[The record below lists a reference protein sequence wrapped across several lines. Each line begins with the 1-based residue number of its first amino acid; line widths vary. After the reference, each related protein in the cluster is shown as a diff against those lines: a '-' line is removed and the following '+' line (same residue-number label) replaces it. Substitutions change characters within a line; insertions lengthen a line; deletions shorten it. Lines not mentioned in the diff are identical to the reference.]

1 MAQWE
6 TLHTGR
12 VVSGYEVVMVFD
24 WFKRKF
30 VKKEDAAPVEPS
42 ESAAESPPEE
52 STASPSLE
60 DSAVSQQ
67 PDYLAW
73 AREFTYLQTQGQSP
87 ASAEEAPS
95 QVPEASQ
102 ELPVGPPVVEPQPIA
117 SAEIEV
123 QPVEEVQK
131 EVEKIQQQ
139 ETQPAEPLAQ
149 PPSGPPDIG
158 AGYIEWIRYW
168 EQNSPP
174 VEPSTPVSP
183 AVSEPVMPM
192 LEAVESSVMET
203 VQPTPIAETPP
214 AVETPSVVEPVPE
227 PTPVAEIP
235 PPVETPP
242 VAEAASTPLS
252 PSPEPSP
259 AQEAIEQ
266 GVEKEEEAPFWR
278 KAFSWN
284 RPAPTVPESTVTPVQ
299 PAETQEPSIVEA
311 VESPTVETIQP
322 AQQVPEVQ
330 TSNPV
335 AETPP
340 VETPASPEP
349 VAASTS
355 VEPPSVEE
363 EEEDDKV
370 PFWRKAFNWNRG
382 ASTPSAPTEALSSPE
397 LIPQEAFDEGFLW
410 SAEVLRAQGRR
421 PEDVTVEEITWLKK
435 LRKGLQRTSRGLVN
449 DLKAVVGKGPI
460 SADDLDDIENLLLS
474 ADVGVASTERII
486 DALKVRVKKESL
498 SAEAVFDFLKTQLKE
513 QLEFDDP
520 VGYAPKRGQLN
531 VWLIVGVNGVGK
543 TTTIGKLA
551 HLAQQSG
558 YKTLVAAGD
567 TFRAAAVEQLQEW
580 GRRSG
585 VEVIANQGK
594 NADPAAVVFD
604 GIMAAQA
611 RGSELLLVDTAGRL
625 QNKKNLMEELAK
637 IRRIIDKKATGAHI
651 EALLVL
657 DASTGQNGLVQ
668 AKVFSEV
675 ANLSGV
681 ILTKLDGTARGG
693 VALAVVEELKIPI
706 RFIGVGEKINDLRPF
721 NSYEF
726 VEALLSDQS

>member
-1 MAQWE
+1 
-6 TLHTGR
+6 
-12 VVSGYEVVMVFD
+12 MVFD

-30 VKKEDAAPVEPS
+30 VKKEDTAPAEPIESSVEPAVE
-42 ESAAESPPEE
+42 ESAADTPVEE
-52 STASPSLE
+52 A
-60 DSAVSQQ
+60 AQVQ

-73 AREFTYLQTQGQSP
+73 AREFTFIQNQRTPPPPEIVQP
-87 ASAEEAPS
+87 EAPPVIPAP
-95 QVPEASQ
+95 QPEPEPLASPVAEVQASQ
-102 ELPVGPPVVEPQPIA
+102 EAKLLESEAQPVSGLPTTEEGYLALIRSWREEAQTVEPIAPVNPPV
-117 SAEIEV
+117 
-123 QPVEEVQK
+123 
-131 EVEKIQQQ
+131 
-139 ETQPAEPLAQ
+139 
-149 PPSGPPDIG
+149 D
-158 AGYIEWIRYW
+158 
-168 EQNSPP
+168 
-174 VEPSTPVSP
+174 
-183 AVSEPVMPM
+183 
-192 LEAVESSVMET
+192 
-203 VQPTPIAETPP
+203 
-214 AVETPSVVEPVPE
+214 VVEAP
-227 PTPVAEIP
+227 P
-235 PPVETPP
+235 PPVETSPVFEASEPVTASSPP
-242 VAEAASTPLS
+242 TPAVS
-252 PSPEPSP
+252 ESES
-259 AQEAIEQ
+259 ENES
-266 GVEKEEEAPFWR
+266 EKVPFWR
-278 KAFSWN
+278 KAFNWN
-284 RPAPTVPESTVTPVQ
+284 RDASTPSAPTEAISSPELINPGVEEAPSPKVDPIQFVPPQPTYEAMQETELVEMPSTQTP
-299 PAETQEPSIVEA
+299 
-311 VESPTVETIQP
+311 
-322 AQQVPEVQ
+322 
-330 TSNPV
+330 
-335 AETPP
+335 PP
-340 VETPASPEP
+340 VETSPVFEPSQPVFTSSPPTPAVSELESENEP
-349 VAASTS
+349 
-355 VEPPSVEE
+355 
-363 EEEDDKV
+363 DDESEKV

-382 ASTPSAPTEALSSPE
+382 ASTPSVPAEAISTPE
-397 LIPQEAFDEGFLW
+397 LIPEEAFDEGFLW
-410 SAEVLRAQGRR
+410 SAEVLSAQGRR

-486 DALKVRVKKESL
+486 EALKVRVKKESL

-520 VGYAPKRGQLN
+520 VGFAPKRGQLN

-580 GRRSG
+580 GRRSE

-594 NADPAAVVFD
+594 NVDPAAVVFD
-604 GIMAAQA
+604 GIIAAQA

-681 ILTKLDGTARGG
+681 ILTKLDGTSRGG

>member
-1 MAQWE
+1 
-6 TLHTGR
+6 
-12 VVSGYEVVMVFD
+12 MVFD

-30 VKKEDAAPVEPS
+30 VKKEDAAPGEPS
-42 ESAAESPPEE
+42 ESATESSVEESPV
-52 STASPSLE
+52 SPPLE
-60 DSAVSQQ
+60 DSAANQVQ

-73 AREFTYLQTQGQSP
+73 AREFTYLQTQGKSP
-87 ASAEEAPS
+87 TPAEEAPA
-95 QVPEASQ
+95 QVPEVSP
-102 ELPVGPPVVEPQPIA
+102 ELPVESPIVEPQPIA
-117 SAEIEV
+117 SDEMAV
-123 QPVEEVQK
+123 QPVEEVQPIGK
-131 EVEKIQQQ
+131 VEEVKKIQQP
-139 ETQPAEPLAQ
+139 EIQPAEAGQVAQ
-149 PPSGPPDIG
+149 PASTPPDIG

-174 VEPSTPVSP
+174 AEPSAPVSP
-183 AVSEPVMPM
+183 AVFEPIEPSESSVV
-192 LEAVESSVMET
+192 EAVESSVMEIPPPLE
-203 VQPTPIAETPP
+203 VPPIAE
-214 AVETPSVVEPVPE
+214 PVQPIQE
-227 PTPVAEIP
+227 PTPVAEISA
-235 PPVETPP
+235 PVETPP
-242 VAEAASTPLS
+242 VVEVEPTPSS
-252 PSPEPSP
+252 PPEPSP
-259 AQEAIEQ
+259 AQE
-266 GVEKEEEAPFWR
+266 
-278 KAFSWN
+278 
-284 RPAPTVPESTVTPVQ
+284 
-299 PAETQEPSIVEA
+299 
-311 VESPTVETIQP
+311 TVE
-322 AQQVPEVQ
+322 VDEEVKK
-330 TSNPV
+330 
-335 AETPP
+335 
-340 VETPASPEP
+340 
-349 VAASTS
+349 
-355 VEPPSVEE
+355 
-363 EEEDDKV
+363 EEEDDKL

-382 ASTPSAPTEALSSPE
+382 ASPSSAPIEPISAPE
-397 LIPQEAFDEGFLW
+397 LIPREAFDEGFLW

-486 DALKVRVKKESL
+486 EALKVRVKKESL
-498 SAEAVFDFLKTQLKE
+498 SAEAVFDFLKAQLKE
-513 QLEFDDP
+513 QLEFDDA
-520 VGYAPKRGQLN
+520 VGFAPKRGQLN

-543 TTTIGKLA
+543 TTTIGKIA
-551 HLAQQSG
+551 HLSQQSG

-580 GRRSG
+580 GRRSE

-604 GIMAAQA
+604 GITAAQA
-611 RGSELLLVDTAGRL
+611 RGSELLLIDTAGRL

-675 ANLSGV
+675 ASLSGV

-726 VEALLSDQS
+726 VEALLSDQG

>member
-1 MAQWE
+1 
-6 TLHTGR
+6 
-12 VVSGYEVVMVFD
+12 VVFGYEVVMVFD

-30 VKKEDAAPVEPS
+30 VKKEDAAPVETS
-42 ESAAESPPEE
+42 ESAAESPVEE
-52 STASPSLE
+52 STASPPVE
-60 DSAVSQQ
+60 DSAANQQ

-73 AREFTYLQTQGQSP
+73 AREFTYLQTQAKSSAP
-87 ASAEEAPS
+87 AEETAA
-95 QVPEASQ
+95 QIPETSVEPA
-102 ELPVGPPVVEPQPIA
+102 VEPQPIA
-117 SAEIEV
+117 SSEIEV
-123 QPVEEVQK
+123 QPVEEVHK
-131 EVEKIQQQ
+131 EVEIIQQQ
-139 ETQPAEPLAQ
+139 EAQPAEPLAQ
-149 PPSGPPDIG
+149 PSSGPPDIG

-168 EQNSPP
+168 EKNSPP

-183 AVSEPVMPM
+183 AVSEPAPM
-192 LEAVESSVMET
+192 GAVEGSVMET
-203 VQPTPIAETPP
+203 VQPPPITETPP
-214 AVETPSVVEPVPE
+214 AVETPSIAEPVQE

-235 PPVETPP
+235 PPAETPP
-242 VAEAASTPLS
+242 VVEVEPTPLS

-259 AQEAIEQ
+259 AQEVIEQ
-266 GVEKEEEAPFWR
+266 GVEKEEGE
-278 KAFSWN
+278 
-284 RPAPTVPESTVTPVQ
+284 
-299 PAETQEPSIVEA
+299 
-311 VESPTVETIQP
+311 
-322 AQQVPEVQ
+322 
-330 TSNPV
+330 
-335 AETPP
+335 
-340 VETPASPEP
+340 
-349 VAASTS
+349 
-355 VEPPSVEE
+355 
-363 EEEDDKV
+363 V

-382 ASTPSAPTEALSSPE
+382 ASAPSVPSKALSSPE

-585 VEVIANQGK
+585 VEVIANQGE

>member
-1 MAQWE
+1 
-6 TLHTGR
+6 
-12 VVSGYEVVMVFD
+12 MVFD

-30 VKKEDAAPVEPS
+30 VKKEDAAPIEPGEALAEPAGE
-42 ESAAESPPEE
+42 ESAAVPPV
-52 STASPSLE
+52 E
-60 DSAVSQQ
+60 DAQVQ
-67 PDYLAW
+67 PDYLSW
-73 AREFTYLQTQGQSP
+73 AREFTSIQNQRTPPPSEPPEIIQPETPPVVPAPQPEPEPLASNVAPPQEVKPLESEAQP
-87 ASAEEAPS
+87 ASGLPTTEEGYLALIRSWKEEEQTVDAAP
-95 QVPEASQ
+95 AS
-102 ELPVGPPVVEPQPIA
+102 PVVEPVMEA
-117 SAEIEV
+117 A
-123 QPVEEVQK
+123 
-131 EVEKIQQQ
+131 
-139 ETQPAEPLAQ
+139 
-149 PPSGPPDIG
+149 
-158 AGYIEWIRYW
+158 
-168 EQNSPP
+168 PP
-174 VEPSTPVSP
+174 VAPVQSP
-183 AVSEPVMPM
+183 
-192 LEAVESSVMET
+192 ET
-203 VQPTPIAETPP
+203 
-214 AVETPSVVEPVPE
+214 VEPVPFVPPQPTYETVQE
-227 PTPVAEIP
+227 PEPIEAIPVAQTP
-235 PPVETPP
+235 PPVETAPETVEPIPFEPP
-242 VAEAASTPLS
+242 QPTYEAVQE
-252 PSPEPSP
+252 PEP
-259 AQEAIEQ
+259 
-266 GVEKEEEAPFWR
+266 VETAPF
-278 KAFSWN
+278 
-284 RPAPTVPESTVTPVQ
+284 TQTP
-299 PAETQEPSIVEA
+299 
-311 VESPTVETIQP
+311 
-322 AQQVPEVQ
+322 
-330 TSNPV
+330 
-335 AETPP
+335 PP
-340 VETPASPEP
+340 VENTPVFEAAEP
-349 VAASTS
+349 AFAPPAAS
-355 VEPPSVEE
+355 EPQ
-363 EEEDDKV
+363 EDEDEPEKV

-382 ASTPSAPTEALSSPE
+382 ASTPSASTEAISTPE
-397 LIPQEAFDEGFLW
+397 LIPEEAFDEGFLW
-410 SAEVLRAQGRR
+410 SAEVLSAQGRR

-435 LRKGLQRTSRGLVN
+435 LRKGLQRTSQGLVN

-460 SADDLDDIENLLLS
+460 GADDLDDIENLLLS

-486 DALKVRVKKESL
+486 EALKVRVKKESL
-498 SAEAVFDFLKTQLKE
+498 SAEAVFDFLKAQLKE

-543 TTTIGKLA
+543 TTTIGKIA

-604 GIMAAQA
+604 GITAAQA

-721 NSYEF
+721 NGYEF
-726 VEALLSDQS
+726 VEALLSDQDQS

>member
-1 MAQWE
+1 
-6 TLHTGR
+6 
-12 VVSGYEVVMVFD
+12 MVFD

-30 VKKEDAAPVEPS
+30 VKKEDASDASPIEPS
-42 ESAAESPPEE
+42 ESSVEESSASAETPVEESPPQ
-52 STASPSLE
+52 
-60 DSAVSQQ
+60 VQ
-67 PDYLAW
+67 PDYLSW
-73 AREFTYLQTQGQSP
+73 AREFTFIQNQRTPPPEAPPEPPKVEKVEEVRAVTPEAIPEPQPEPEPLASNVAEIQEIQKVEPIQTPEPEAQP
-87 ASAEEAPS
+87 ASGLPTTEEGYLALIRSWKQDAPPAEPVAP
-95 QVPEASQ
+95 VN
-102 ELPVGPPVVEPQPIA
+102 PVVEPVQSP
-117 SAEIEV
+117 EI
-123 QPVEEVQK
+123 
-131 EVEKIQQQ
+131 
-139 ETQPAEPLAQ
+139 AQ
-149 PPSGPPDIG
+149 P
-158 AGYIEWIRYW
+158 
-168 EQNSPP
+168 
-174 VEPSTPVSP
+174 
-183 AVSEPVMPM
+183 
-192 LEAVESSVMET
+192 
-203 VQPTPIAETPP
+203 VQPTYEPIQEPQPVAQAPIVEPPPPVQPTYEPIQEPKPLEKAPIIEPP
-214 AVETPSVVEPVPE
+214 APTQ
-227 PTPVAEIP
+227 PTPVF
-235 PPVETPP
+235 
-242 VAEAASTPLS
+242 EA
-252 PSPEPSP
+252 
-259 AQEAIEQ
+259 
-266 GVEKEEEAPFWR
+266 
-278 KAFSWN
+278 
-284 RPAPTVPESTVTPVQ
+284 
-299 PAETQEPSIVEA
+299 
-311 VESPTVETIQP
+311 
-322 AQQVPEVQ
+322 
-330 TSNPV
+330 
-335 AETPP
+335 
-340 VETPASPEP
+340 PEP
-349 VAASTS
+349 VIASPPTTPAIS
-355 VEPPSVEE
+355 APEPETTEE
-363 EEEDDKV
+363 EEV

-382 ASTPSAPTEALSSPE
+382 ASPETVATPEIAEPVQPVPVFEASEPAIASNTPTPAISEPEPETPEDEEEKVPFWRKAFNWNRDASTADASAESVSSPE
-397 LIPQEAFDEGFLW
+397 LIPEEAFDEGFLW
-410 SAEVLRAQGRR
+410 SAEVLSAQGRR

-498 SAEAVFDFLKTQLKE
+498 SAEAVFDFLKAQLKE

-520 VGYAPKRGQLN
+520 VSYAPKRGQLN

-580 GRRSG
+580 SRRSG
-585 VEVIANQGK
+585 VEVIANKGK

-604 GIMAAQA
+604 GIVAAQA
-611 RGSELLLVDTAGRL
+611 RGTELLLVDTAGRL

-668 AKVFSEV
+668 AKVFSDV

-721 NSYEF
+721 NGYEF
-726 VEALLSDQS
+726 VEALLSDQGS

>member
-1 MAQWE
+1 
-6 TLHTGR
+6 
-12 VVSGYEVVMVFD
+12 MVFD

-30 VKKEDAAPVEPS
+30 VKKEDAAPIEPGEALAEPAVE
-42 ESAAESPPEE
+42 ESAAVPPVEE
-52 STASPSLE
+52 A
-60 DSAVSQQ
+60 AQVQ
-67 PDYLAW
+67 PDYLSW
-73 AREFTYLQTQGQSP
+73 AREFTSIQNQSP
-87 ASAEEAPS
+87 PS
-95 QVPEASQ
+95 EPPQITQPEA
-102 ELPVGPPVVEPQPIA
+102 PPVVPAPQPEPESLA
-117 SAEIEV
+117 SNVAPPQESQEV
-123 QPVEEVQK
+123 KPLESEA
-131 EVEKIQQQ
+131 
-139 ETQPAEPLAQ
+139 QPASGLPTTEEGYLAL
-149 PPSGPPDIG
+149 
-158 AGYIEWIRYW
+158 IRSW
-168 EQNSPP
+168 
-174 VEPSTPVSP
+174 
-183 AVSEPVMPM
+183 
-192 LEAVESSVMET
+192 
-203 VQPTPIAETPP
+203 
-214 AVETPSVVEPVPE
+214 
-227 PTPVAEIP
+227 
-235 PPVETPP
+235 
-242 VAEAASTPLS
+242 
-252 PSPEPSP
+252 
-259 AQEAIEQ
+259 
-266 GVEKEEEAPFWR
+266 KEEEQ
-278 KAFSWN
+278 
-284 RPAPTVPESTVTPVQ
+284 TVD
-299 PAETQEPSIVEA
+299 AA
-311 VESPTVETIQP
+311 
-322 AQQVPEVQ
+322 
-330 TSNPV
+330 
-335 AETPP
+335 
-340 VETPASPEP
+340 PASPVVGPVVPVVESAPPVVPVQSPETVEPIPFVPPQPTYEAVQEPEQVPFTQTPPPIEATPVFEAAEP
-349 VAASTS
+349 VFIPPAAAES
-355 VEPPSVEE
+355 EPQ
-363 EEEDDKV
+363 EDEDEPEKV

-382 ASTPSAPTEALSSPE
+382 ASTPSAPTEAISTPE
-397 LIPQEAFDEGFLW
+397 LIPEEAFDEGFLW
-410 SAEVLRAQGRR
+410 SAEVLSAQGRR

-435 LRKGLQRTSRGLVN
+435 LRKGLQRTSQGLVN

-460 SADDLDDIENLLLS
+460 GADDLDDIENLLLS

-486 DALKVRVKKESL
+486 EALKVRVKKESL
-498 SAEAVFDFLKTQLKE
+498 SAEAVFDFLKAQLKE

-543 TTTIGKLA
+543 TTTIGKIA

-604 GIMAAQA
+604 GITAAQA

-637 IRRIIDKKATGAHI
+637 IRRIIDKKAAGAHI

-721 NSYEF
+721 NGYEF

>member
-1 MAQWE
+1 
-6 TLHTGR
+6 
-12 VVSGYEVVMVFD
+12 MVFD

-30 VKKEDAAPVEPS
+30 VKKEDASDASPIEPS
-42 ESAAESPPEE
+42 ESSLEKSSASAETPVEESPPQ
-52 STASPSLE
+52 
-60 DSAVSQQ
+60 VQ
-67 PDYLAW
+67 PDYLSW
-73 AREFTYLQTQGQSP
+73 AREFTFIQNQRTPPPEYPPEYPKVEQVEEVP
-87 ASAEEAPS
+87 A
-95 QVPEASQ
+95 VMPEAIPEPQPAPEPLASNVAEAQ
-102 ELPVGPPVVEPQPIA
+102 EIQKVEPIQAPEPEAQPSSGLPTTEEGYLALIRSWKQEEPPVEPAASVNPVVEPVAEQTSVEAVQSPEITQPLQPTYEPIQ
-117 SAEIEV
+117 EP
-123 QPVEEVQK
+123 QPVAQAPIIEPPPPA
-131 EVEKIQQQ
+131 
-139 ETQPAEPLAQ
+139 QPA
-149 PPSGPPDIG
+149 
-158 AGYIEWIRYW
+158 
-168 EQNSPP
+168 P
-174 VEPSTPVSP
+174 VLE
-183 AVSEPVMPM
+183 VSEPVIASPP
-192 LEAVESSVMET
+192 
-203 VQPTPIAETPP
+203 PTPEISEPKPETT
-214 AVETPSVVEPVPE
+214 EDED
-227 PTPVAEIP
+227 
-235 PPVETPP
+235 
-242 VAEAASTPLS
+242 
-252 PSPEPSP
+252 
-259 AQEAIEQ
+259 
-266 GVEKEEEAPFWR
+266 EK
-278 KAFSWN
+278 
-284 RPAPTVPESTVTPVQ
+284 
-299 PAETQEPSIVEA
+299 I
-311 VESPTVETIQP
+311 
-322 AQQVPEVQ
+322 
-330 TSNPV
+330 
-335 AETPP
+335 
-340 VETPASPEP
+340 
-349 VAASTS
+349 
-355 VEPPSVEE
+355 
-363 EEEDDKV
+363 

-382 ASTPSAPTEALSSPE
+382 ASTSDAATESVSSPE
-397 LIPQEAFDEGFLW
+397 LIPEEAFDEGFLW
-410 SAEVLRAQGRR
+410 SAEVLSAQGRR

-520 VGYAPKRGQLN
+520 VSYAPKRGQLN

-585 VEVIANQGK
+585 VEVIANKGK

-604 GIMAAQA
+604 GIVAAQA

-721 NSYEF
+721 NGYEF

>member
-1 MAQWE
+1 
-6 TLHTGR
+6 
-12 VVSGYEVVMVFD
+12 MVFD

-30 VKKEDAAPVEPS
+30 VKKEDTAPAEPIESSVEPAVE
-42 ESAAESPPEE
+42 ESAADTPVEE
-52 STASPSLE
+52 A
-60 DSAVSQQ
+60 AQVQ

-73 AREFTYLQTQGQSP
+73 AREFTFIQNQRTPPPPEIVQP
-87 ASAEEAPS
+87 EAP
-95 QVPEASQ
+95 
-102 ELPVGPPVVEPQPIA
+102 PVIPAPQP
-117 SAEIEV
+117 E
-123 QPVEEVQK
+123 P
-131 EVEKIQQQ
+131 
-139 ETQPAEPLAQ
+139 EPLASPVAEVQESQEAKLLESEAQ
-149 PPSGPPDIG
+149 PVSGLPTTEE
-158 AGYIEWIRYW
+158 GYLALIRSW
-168 EQNSPP
+168 REEAQTVEPIAPVNPP
-174 VEPSTPVSP
+174 VE
-183 AVSEPVMPM
+183 
-192 LEAVESSVMET
+192 L
-203 VQPTPIAETPP
+203 
-214 AVETPSVVEPVPE
+214 VVEAP
-227 PTPVAEIP
+227 P
-235 PPVETPP
+235 PPVETSPVFEASEPVIASSPP
-242 VAEAASTPLS
+242 TPAVS
-252 PSPEPSP
+252 ESES
-259 AQEAIEQ
+259 ENES
-266 GVEKEEEAPFWR
+266 EKVPFWR
-278 KAFSWN
+278 KAFNWN
-284 RPAPTVPESTVTPVQ
+284 RDASTPSAPMEAISSPELINPGVEEAPSPKVDPIQFVPPQPTYEAMQETELVEMPSTQTP
-299 PAETQEPSIVEA
+299 
-311 VESPTVETIQP
+311 
-322 AQQVPEVQ
+322 
-330 TSNPV
+330 
-335 AETPP
+335 PP
-340 VETPASPEP
+340 VETSPVFEPSQPVFTSSPPTPAVSELESENEP
-349 VAASTS
+349 
-355 VEPPSVEE
+355 
-363 EEEDDKV
+363 DDESEKV

-382 ASTPSAPTEALSSPE
+382 ASTPSVPAEAISTPE
-397 LIPQEAFDEGFLW
+397 LIPEEAFDEGFLW
-410 SAEVLRAQGRR
+410 SAEVLSAQGRR

-486 DALKVRVKKESL
+486 EALKVRVKKESL

-520 VGYAPKRGQLN
+520 VGFAPKRGQLN

-580 GRRSG
+580 GRRSE

-594 NADPAAVVFD
+594 NVDPAAVVFD
-604 GIMAAQA
+604 GIIAAQA

-681 ILTKLDGTARGG
+681 ILTKLDGTSRGG

>member
-1 MAQWE
+1 
-6 TLHTGR
+6 
-12 VVSGYEVVMVFD
+12 MVFD

-30 VKKEDAAPVEPS
+30 VKKEDASDASPIEPS
-42 ESAAESPPEE
+42 ESSVEESSASAETPVEESPPQ
-52 STASPSLE
+52 
-60 DSAVSQQ
+60 VQ
-67 PDYLAW
+67 PDYLSW
-73 AREFTYLQTQGQSP
+73 AREFTFIQNQRTPPPESP
-87 ASAEEAPS
+87 PEYPKVEKVEQVEEVRA
-95 QVPEASQ
+95 VTPEAI
-102 ELPVGPPVVEPQPIA
+102 PEPQPA
-117 SAEIEV
+117 
-123 QPVEEVQK
+123 P
-131 EVEKIQQQ
+131 
-139 ETQPAEPLAQ
+139 EPLASNVAEVQEIQKVEPIQAPEPEAQ
-149 PPSGPPDIG
+149 PASGLPTTEE
-158 AGYIEWIRYW
+158 GYLALIRSW
-168 EQNSPP
+168 KQEEPP
-174 VEPSTPVSP
+174 VEPAASVNPVVEAVQSP
-183 AVSEPVMPM
+183 EIAQPLQPTYEPIQEPKPVAQAPIIEPPPPAQPAPVFEVSEPVI
-192 LEAVESSVMET
+192 ASSPTTPEISEPKPET
-203 VQPTPIAETPP
+203 TED
-214 AVETPSVVEPVPE
+214 ED
-227 PTPVAEIP
+227 
-235 PPVETPP
+235 
-242 VAEAASTPLS
+242 
-252 PSPEPSP
+252 
-259 AQEAIEQ
+259 
-266 GVEKEEEAPFWR
+266 EKMPFWR
-278 KAFSWN
+278 KAFNWN
-284 RPAPTVPESTVTPVQ
+284 RGASPETVVTPEIAEPSQPVQPIQPVQEPEPLAQAPVVEPPPPAQPVQ
-299 PAETQEPSIVEA
+299 PAPVFEASEPVIAS
-311 VESPTVETIQP
+311 SPTTPEISEPKPET
-322 AQQVPEVQ
+322 
-330 TSNPV
+330 T
-335 AETPP
+335 
-340 VETPASPEP
+340 
-349 VAASTS
+349 
-355 VEPPSVEE
+355 
-363 EEEDDKV
+363 EDEDEKM

-382 ASTPSAPTEALSSPE
+382 ASTSDAATGSVSSPE
-397 LIPQEAFDEGFLW
+397 LIPEEAFDEGFLW
-410 SAEVLRAQGRR
+410 SAEVLSAQGRR

-520 VGYAPKRGQLN
+520 VSYAPKRGELN

-585 VEVIANQGK
+585 VEVIANKGK

-604 GIMAAQA
+604 GIVAAQA

-721 NSYEF
+721 NGYEF

>member
-1 MAQWE
+1 
-6 TLHTGR
+6 
-12 VVSGYEVVMVFD
+12 MVFD

-30 VKKEDAAPVEPS
+30 VKKEDASDASPIEPS
-42 ESAAESPPEE
+42 ESSVEESSASAETPVEESPPQ
-52 STASPSLE
+52 
-60 DSAVSQQ
+60 VQ
-67 PDYLAW
+67 PDYLSW
-73 AREFTYLQTQGQSP
+73 AREFTFIQNQRTPLPESPPEPSPEYPKVEKVEEVRAVTPEAIPEPQPAPEPLASNVAEVQEIQKVDPMQAPKPEAQP
-87 ASAEEAPS
+87 ASGLPTTEEGYLALIRSWKQEEPP
-95 QVPEASQ
+95 VEPAAS
-102 ELPVGPPVVEPQPIA
+102 VNPVVEPVAEQTPVVEAVQSPEIAQPLQPTYEPIQEPKPVA
-117 SAEIEV
+117 QAPIIE
-123 QPVEEVQK
+123 PPPPA
-131 EVEKIQQQ
+131 
-139 ETQPAEPLAQ
+139 QPA
-149 PPSGPPDIG
+149 
-158 AGYIEWIRYW
+158 
-168 EQNSPP
+168 P
-174 VEPSTPVSP
+174 VFE
-183 AVSEPVMPM
+183 VSEPVI
-192 LEAVESSVMET
+192 ASSP
-203 VQPTPIAETPP
+203 PTPEISE
-214 AVETPSVVEPVPE
+214 PE
-227 PTPVAEIP
+227 P
-235 PPVETPP
+235 ET
-242 VAEAASTPLS
+242 
-252 PSPEPSP
+252 
-259 AQEAIEQ
+259 IED
-266 GVEKEEEAPFWR
+266 EEE
-278 KAFSWN
+278 
-284 RPAPTVPESTVTPVQ
+284 
-299 PAETQEPSIVEA
+299 
-311 VESPTVETIQP
+311 
-322 AQQVPEVQ
+322 
-330 TSNPV
+330 
-335 AETPP
+335 
-340 VETPASPEP
+340 
-349 VAASTS
+349 
-355 VEPPSVEE
+355 
-363 EEEDDKV
+363 KV

-382 ASTPSAPTEALSSPE
+382 ASTSDAATGSVSAPE
-397 LIPQEAFDEGFLW
+397 LIPEEAFDEGFLW
-410 SAEVLRAQGRR
+410 SAEVLSAQGRR

-520 VGYAPKRGQLN
+520 VSYAPKRGQLN

-585 VEVIANQGK
+585 VEVIANKGK

-604 GIMAAQA
+604 GIVAAQA

-721 NSYEF
+721 NGYEF

>member
-1 MAQWE
+1 
-6 TLHTGR
+6 
-12 VVSGYEVVMVFD
+12 MVFD

-30 VKKEDAAPVEPS
+30 VKKEDAAPIEPGEALAETAGE
-42 ESAAESPPEE
+42 ESAAVPPVEE
-52 STASPSLE
+52 A
-60 DSAVSQQ
+60 AQVQ
-67 PDYLAW
+67 PDYLSW
-73 AREFTYLQTQGQSP
+73 AREFTSIQNQSP
-87 ASAEEAPS
+87 PSESPQITQPEAPPV
-95 QVPEASQ
+95 VPAPQPELEPLASNVAPPQESQ
-102 ELPVGPPVVEPQPIA
+102 EVKPLESEAQPASGLPTTEEGYLALIRSWKEEEKTVDAAPASPVVEP
-117 SAEIEV
+117 V
-123 QPVEEVQK
+123 VE
-131 EVEKIQQQ
+131 
-139 ETQPAEPLAQ
+139 AA
-149 PPSGPPDIG
+149 
-158 AGYIEWIRYW
+158 
-168 EQNSPP
+168 
-174 VEPSTPVSP
+174 
-183 AVSEPVMPM
+183 
-192 LEAVESSVMET
+192 
-203 VQPTPIAETPP
+203 PP
-214 AVETPSVVEPVPE
+214 AVPVQSPETVEPIPFVPQPPQPTYEAVQE
-227 PTPVAEIP
+227 PES
-235 PPVETPP
+235 VETAPFTQPSPP
-242 VAEAASTPLS
+242 IETAPVFEAA
-252 PSPEPSP
+252 EPAFAPP
-259 AQEAIEQ
+259 AAAESEPQEDED
-266 GVEKEEEAPFWR
+266 
-278 KAFSWN
+278 
-284 RPAPTVPESTVTPVQ
+284 
-299 PAETQEPSIVEA
+299 ETE
-311 VESPTVETIQP
+311 
-322 AQQVPEVQ
+322 
-330 TSNPV
+330 
-335 AETPP
+335 
-340 VETPASPEP
+340 
-349 VAASTS
+349 
-355 VEPPSVEE
+355 
-363 EEEDDKV
+363 KV

-382 ASTPSAPTEALSSPE
+382 ASTPSAPTEAISTPE
-397 LIPQEAFDEGFLW
+397 LIPEEAFDEGFLW
-410 SAEVLRAQGRR
+410 SAEVLSAQGRR

-435 LRKGLQRTSRGLVN
+435 LRKGLQRTSQGLVN

-460 SADDLDDIENLLLS
+460 GADDLDDIENLLLS

-486 DALKVRVKKESL
+486 EALKVRVKKESL
-498 SAEAVFDFLKTQLKE
+498 SAEAVFDFLKAQLKE

-543 TTTIGKLA
+543 TTTIGKIA

-604 GIMAAQA
+604 GITAAQA

-637 IRRIIDKKATGAHI
+637 IRRIIDKKAAGAHI

-721 NSYEF
+721 NGYEF

>member
-1 MAQWE
+1 
-6 TLHTGR
+6 
-12 VVSGYEVVMVFD
+12 MVFD

-30 VKKEDAAPVEPS
+30 VKKEDAAPIEPGEALAETAGE
-42 ESAAESPPEE
+42 ESAAVPPVEE
-52 STASPSLE
+52 A
-60 DSAVSQQ
+60 AQVQ
-67 PDYLAW
+67 PDYLSW
-73 AREFTYLQTQGQSP
+73 AREFTSIQNQSP
-87 ASAEEAPS
+87 PSESPQITQPEAPPVVPALQPEPEPLASNVAPPQESQEVKPLEVEAQPASGLPTTEEGYLALIRSWKEEEQTVDAASAS
-95 QVPEASQ
+95 
-102 ELPVGPPVVEPQPIA
+102 PVVEP
-117 SAEIEV
+117 V
-123 QPVEEVQK
+123 VVE
-131 EVEKIQQQ
+131 
-139 ETQPAEPLAQ
+139 AA
-149 PPSGPPDIG
+149 
-158 AGYIEWIRYW
+158 
-168 EQNSPP
+168 PP
-174 VEPSTPVSP
+174 VAPVQSP
-183 AVSEPVMPM
+183 
-192 LEAVESSVMET
+192 ET
-203 VQPTPIAETPP
+203 
-214 AVETPSVVEPVPE
+214 VEPVPFVPYQPPVYE
-227 PTPVAEIP
+227 PVQQPEPIEAIPAAQIP
-235 PPVETPP
+235 PPVETETAPE
-242 VAEAASTPLS
+242 AEAIPMV
-252 PSPEPSP
+252 P
-259 AQEAIEQ
+259 AQPVYEA
-266 GVEKEEEAPFWR
+266 V
-278 KAFSWN
+278 
-284 RPAPTVPESTVTPVQ
+284 
-299 PAETQEPSIVEA
+299 QEPE
-311 VESPTVETIQP
+311 
-322 AQQVPEVQ
+322 
-330 TSNPV
+330 
-335 AETPP
+335 P
-340 VETPASPEP
+340 VETAPFTQPSPPIETAPVFEAAEPAFAPPAAAESEP
-349 VAASTS
+349 Q
-355 VEPPSVEE
+355 
-363 EEEDDKV
+363 EDEDETEKV

-382 ASTPSAPTEALSSPE
+382 ASTPSAPTEAISTPE
-397 LIPQEAFDEGFLW
+397 LIPEEAFDEGFLW
-410 SAEVLRAQGRR
+410 SAEVLSAQGRR

-435 LRKGLQRTSRGLVN
+435 LRKGLQRTSQGLVN

-460 SADDLDDIENLLLS
+460 GADDLDDIENLLLS

-486 DALKVRVKKESL
+486 EALKVRVKKESL
-498 SAEAVFDFLKTQLKE
+498 SAEAVFDFLKAQLKE

-543 TTTIGKLA
+543 TTTIGKIA

-604 GIMAAQA
+604 GITAAQA

-721 NSYEF
+721 NGYEF
-726 VEALLSDQS
+726 VEALLSDQDQS

>member
-1 MAQWE
+1 
-6 TLHTGR
+6 
-12 VVSGYEVVMVFD
+12 MVFD

-30 VKKEDAAPVEPS
+30 IKKEDAAPAEPS
-42 ESAAESPPEE
+42 ESLAEPAKEE
-52 STASPSLE
+52 SAAATPVEEA
-60 DSAVSQQ
+60 AQVQ

-73 AREFTYLQTQGQSP
+73 AREFTFIQNQRTPPPP
-87 ASAEEAPS
+87 AP
-95 QVPEASQ
+95 PEVVQ
-102 ELPVGPPVVEPQPIA
+102 PEPPPVVPAPQP
-117 SAEIEV
+117 E
-123 QPVEEVQK
+123 P
-131 EVEKIQQQ
+131 
-139 ETQPAEPLAQ
+139 EPLASNVAEVQEVQEVKPSAQEAQ
-149 PPSGPPDIG
+149 PVSGLPTTEE
-158 AGYIEWIRYW
+158 GYLALIRSW
-168 EQNSPP
+168 REEPQT
-174 VEPSTPVSP
+174 VEPAAPINP
-183 AVSEPVMPM
+183 PIEPVV
-192 LEAVESSVMET
+192 EAFQSPE
-203 VQPTPIAETPP
+203 IAEPIQ
-214 AVETPSVVEPVPE
+214 SVSSQSPTYEVVQEPKSTE
-227 PTPVAEIP
+227 AIPVAQTP
-235 PPVETPP
+235 PPVETTPEIAEPIPFVPSQPP
-242 VAEAASTPLS
+242 TYKEAVQE
-252 PSPEPSP
+252 PEL
-259 AQEAIEQ
+259 IET
-266 GVEKEEEAPFWR
+266 APF
-278 KAFSWN
+278 
-284 RPAPTVPESTVTPVQ
+284 
-299 PAETQEPSIVEA
+299 TQ
-311 VESPTVETIQP
+311 T
-322 AQQVPEVQ
+322 
-330 TSNPV
+330 
-335 AETPP
+335 
-340 VETPASPEP
+340 
-349 VAASTS
+349 
-355 VEPPSVEE
+355 PPSVETTPISE
-363 EEEDDKV
+363 ASEPVVASSPPVPVVSEPEPQEEDEDEPEKV

-382 ASTPSAPTEALSSPE
+382 ASTPSVPAETISTPE
-397 LIPQEAFDEGFLW
+397 LIPEEAFDEGFLW

-543 TTTIGKLA
+543 TTTIGKIA

-580 GRRSG
+580 GHRSG

>member
-1 MAQWE
+1 
-6 TLHTGR
+6 
-12 VVSGYEVVMVFD
+12 MVFD

-30 VKKEDAAPVEPS
+30 VKKEDAAPGEPS
-42 ESAAESPPEE
+42 ESAPESSMEESP
-52 STASPSLE
+52 ASPPLE
-60 DSAVSQQ
+60 DSAANQVQ

-73 AREFTYLQTQGQSP
+73 AREFTYLQTQGKSP
-87 ASAEEAPS
+87 TPAEEAPS
-95 QVPEASQ
+95 QVPEVSP
-102 ELPVGPPVVEPQPIA
+102 ELPVETPPAETPIVEPQPVA
-117 SAEIEV
+117 SYEMAV
-123 QPVEEVQK
+123 QPVEEVQPIGK
-131 EVEKIQQQ
+131 VEEVKKIQQP
-139 ETQPAEPLAQ
+139 EIQPAETGQVAQ
-149 PPSGPPDIG
+149 PASTPPDIG

-174 VEPSTPVSP
+174 AEPSAPVRP
-183 AVSEPVMPM
+183 AVPEPIEPSESSVV
-192 LEAVESSVMET
+192 EAVESSVMET
-203 VQPTPIAETPP
+203 TQPAPLVETPPPLEVSPIAE
-214 AVETPSVVEPVPE
+214 PVQPIQE
-227 PTPVAEIP
+227 PTPVAEITA
-235 PPVETPP
+235 PVETLP
-242 VAEAASTPLS
+242 VVEVEATPLS
-252 PSPEPSP
+252 SPEPSP
-259 AQEAIEQ
+259 AQET
-266 GVEKEEEAPFWR
+266 VEEKTEEE
-278 KAFSWN
+278 
-284 RPAPTVPESTVTPVQ
+284 
-299 PAETQEPSIVEA
+299 
-311 VESPTVETIQP
+311 
-322 AQQVPEVQ
+322 
-330 TSNPV
+330 
-335 AETPP
+335 
-340 VETPASPEP
+340 
-349 VAASTS
+349 
-355 VEPPSVEE
+355 
-363 EEEDDKV
+363 V

-382 ASTPSAPTEALSSPE
+382 ASPSSAPTESISAPE

-486 DALKVRVKKESL
+486 EALKVRVKKESL
-498 SAEAVFDFLKTQLKE
+498 SAEAVFDFLKAQLKE
-513 QLEFDDP
+513 QLEFDDA
-520 VGYAPKRGQLN
+520 VGFAPKRGQLN

-543 TTTIGKLA
+543 TTTIGKIA
-551 HLAQQSG
+551 HLSQQSG

-580 GRRSG
+580 GRRSE

-604 GIMAAQA
+604 GITAAQA

-675 ANLSGV
+675 ASLSGV

-726 VEALLSDQS
+726 VEALLSDQG

>member
-1 MAQWE
+1 
-6 TLHTGR
+6 
-12 VVSGYEVVMVFD
+12 MVFD

-30 VKKEDAAPVEPS
+30 VKKEEDAAPVEPAEQNEALGEPAAE
-42 ESAAESPPEE
+42 ESAVPPVEE
-52 STASPSLE
+52 SAQ
-60 DSAVSQQ
+60 VQ
-67 PDYLAW
+67 PDYLSW
-73 AREFTYLQTQGQSP
+73 AREFTF
-87 ASAEEAPS
+87 
-95 QVPEASQ
+95 
-102 ELPVGPPVVEPQPIA
+102 
-117 SAEIEV
+117 
-123 QPVEEVQK
+123 
-131 EVEKIQQQ
+131 IQNQR
-139 ETQPAEPLAQ
+139 T
-149 PPSGPPDIG
+149 
-158 AGYIEWIRYW
+158 
-168 EQNSPP
+168 
-174 VEPSTPVSP
+174 
-183 AVSEPVMPM
+183 
-192 LEAVESSVMET
+192 
-203 VQPTPIAETPP
+203 
-214 AVETPSVVEPVPE
+214 
-227 PTPVAEIP
+227 P
-235 PPVETPP
+235 PPVE
-242 VAEAASTPLS
+242 
-252 PSPEPSP
+252 SPE
-259 AQEAIEQ
+259 I
-266 GVEKEEEAPFWR
+266 
-278 KAFSWN
+278 
-284 RPAPTVPESTVTPVQ
+284 
-299 PAETQEPSIVEA
+299 
-311 VESPTVETIQP
+311 IQ
-322 AQQVPEVQ
+322 
-330 TSNPV
+330 
-335 AETPP
+335 
-340 VETPASPEP
+340 PEP
-349 VAASTS
+349 VAPAPQPDPEPLVSNVTDVEETQEAKSSEQEAQPTS
-355 VEPPSVEE
+355 GLPTTEEGYLALIRSWKKDAQTSEPAVPVDPKVEPVMEAVQEPPSIETMPVAPTLPPAENIPEIAESIPPQPVYEAAKEPESSPQTPPTVEITPVFE
-363 EEEDDKV
+363 ASEPIVASAPSAPETSVSEPEAQEDDDEPEKV

-382 ASTPSAPTEALSSPE
+382 ASTPSAPAEAVSAPE
-397 LIPQEAFDEGFLW
+397 LIPEEAFDEGFLW
-410 SAEVLRAQGRR
+410 SAEVLSAQGRR

-498 SAEAVFDFLKTQLKE
+498 SAEAVFDFLKAQLKE

-543 TTTIGKLA
+543 TTTIGKIA

-604 GIMAAQA
+604 GITAAQA

-726 VEALLSDQS
+726 VEALLSDQD

>member
-1 MAQWE
+1 LIEM
-6 TLHTGR
+6 T
-12 VVSGYEVVMVFD
+12 S
-24 WFKRKF
+24 
-30 VKKEDAAPVEPS
+30 
-42 ESAAESPPEE
+42 
-52 STASPSLE
+52 ST
-60 DSAVSQQ
+60 
-67 PDYLAW
+67 
-73 AREFTYLQTQGQSP
+73 QTP
-87 ASAEEAPS
+87 
-95 QVPEASQ
+95 
-102 ELPVGPPVVEPQPIA
+102 
-117 SAEIEV
+117 
-123 QPVEEVQK
+123 
-131 EVEKIQQQ
+131 
-139 ETQPAEPLAQ
+139 
-149 PPSGPPDIG
+149 
-158 AGYIEWIRYW
+158 
-168 EQNSPP
+168 PP
-174 VEPSTPVSP
+174 VETTPVFGASEPVVASPPPTP
-183 AVSEPVMPM
+183 AVSEP
-192 LEAVESSVMET
+192 
-203 VQPTPIAETPP
+203 
-214 AVETPSVVEPVPE
+214 EPEIQEDEDEPE
-227 PTPVAEIP
+227 KV
-235 PPVETPP
+235 
-242 VAEAASTPLS
+242 
-252 PSPEPSP
+252 
-259 AQEAIEQ
+259 
-266 GVEKEEEAPFWR
+266 PFWR

-284 RPAPTVPESTVTPVQ
+284 R
-299 PAETQEPSIVEA
+299 
-311 VESPTVETIQP
+311 
-322 AQQVPEVQ
+322 
-330 TSNPV
+330 
-335 AETPP
+335 
-340 VETPASPEP
+340 
-349 VAASTS
+349 AASTPIIPA
-355 VEPPSVEE
+355 E
-363 EEEDDKV
+363 
-370 PFWRKAFNWNRG
+370 AI
-382 ASTPSAPTEALSSPE
+382 STPE
-397 LIPQEAFDEGFLW
+397 LIPEEAFDEGFLW
-410 SAEVLRAQGRR
+410 SAEVLSAQGRR
-421 PEDVTVEEITWLKK
+421 PQDVTVEEITWLKK

-486 DALKVRVKKESL
+486 EALKVRVKKESL
-498 SAEAVFDFLKTQLKE
+498 SAEAVFDFLKAQLKE

-543 TTTIGKLA
+543 TTTIGKIA

-585 VEVIANQGK
+585 VEVIANKGK

>member
-1 MAQWE
+1 
-6 TLHTGR
+6 
-12 VVSGYEVVMVFD
+12 MVFD

-30 VKKEDAAPVEPS
+30 VKKEDASPIEPS
-42 ESAAESPPEE
+42 ESSAESPVEDLAEETPVEE
-52 STASPSLE
+52 SPPQ
-60 DSAVSQQ
+60 VQ
-67 PDYLAW
+67 PDYLSW
-73 AREFTYLQTQGQSP
+73 AREFTFIQNQRTPPPEIPSEPPKVEEVRAVTPEAIPEPQPEPEPLASNVAEVQEAQQEIQKVEPIKAPEPEAQP
-87 ASAEEAPS
+87 ASGLPTTEEGYLALIRS
-95 QVPEASQ
+95 WKQDAQPEEPAAS
-102 ELPVGPPVVEPQPIA
+102 VNPVVEPVQSPEVAQP
-117 SAEIEV
+117 V
-123 QPVEEVQK
+123 QPTYEPSQELTPL
-131 EVEKIQQQ
+131 EKAPII
-139 ETQPAEPLAQ
+139 EPPLPAQ
-149 PPSGPPDIG
+149 P
-158 AGYIEWIRYW
+158 
-168 EQNSPP
+168 
-174 VEPSTPVSP
+174 TPVFE
-183 AVSEPVMPM
+183 ASEPVIASPP
-192 LEAVESSVMET
+192 
-203 VQPTPIAETPP
+203 PTPEISEPAPETT
-214 AVETPSVVEPVPE
+214 ED
-227 PTPVAEIP
+227 
-235 PPVETPP
+235 
-242 VAEAASTPLS
+242 
-252 PSPEPSP
+252 
-259 AQEAIEQ
+259 
-266 GVEKEEEAPFWR
+266 EEE
-278 KAFSWN
+278 
-284 RPAPTVPESTVTPVQ
+284 
-299 PAETQEPSIVEA
+299 
-311 VESPTVETIQP
+311 
-322 AQQVPEVQ
+322 
-330 TSNPV
+330 
-335 AETPP
+335 
-340 VETPASPEP
+340 
-349 VAASTS
+349 
-355 VEPPSVEE
+355 
-363 EEEDDKV
+363 KV

-382 ASTPSAPTEALSSPE
+382 TSPETVVTPEIAEPVQPIQPIQEPEPLAEAPVEPPPPAQPAPVFEVSEPVVASPPPAPEISEPAPETTEDEEEKVPFWRKAFNWNRGTSTSDASAETVSSPD
-397 LIPQEAFDEGFLW
+397 LIPEEAFDEGFLW
-410 SAEVLRAQGRR
+410 SAEVLSAQGRR

-460 SADDLDDIENLLLS
+460 SAEDLDDIESLLLS

-486 DALKVRVKKESL
+486 DALKIRVKKESL

-520 VGYAPKRGQLN
+520 VSYAPKRGQLN

-580 GRRSG
+580 SRRSG
-585 VEVIANQGK
+585 VEVIANKGK

-604 GIMAAQA
+604 GIMAAQS
-611 RGSELLLVDTAGRL
+611 RGTELLLVDTAGRL

-721 NSYEF
+721 NGYEF

>member
-1 MAQWE
+1 
-6 TLHTGR
+6 
-12 VVSGYEVVMVFD
+12 MVFD

-30 VKKEDAAPVEPS
+30 VKKEEDAAPVEPS
-42 ESAAESPPEE
+42 ESAAESSMEE
-52 STASPSLE
+52 SPASPPLE
-60 DSAVSQQ
+60 DSAANQVQ

-73 AREFTYLQTQGQSP
+73 AREFTYLQTQGKSP
-87 ASAEEAPS
+87 TPTEEAPS
-95 QVPEASQ
+95 LAPEASP
-102 ELPVGPPVVEPQPIA
+102 EPPIESPAEPPVVEPQPIA
-117 SAEIEV
+117 ASSEMEV
-123 QPVEEVQK
+123 QPVGKVE

-139 ETQPAEPLAQ
+139 EIQPAEAEQVAQ
-149 PPSGPPDIG
+149 PSSSPPNIG
-158 AGYIEWIRYW
+158 DGYIEWIRYW

-174 VEPSTPVSP
+174 AEPSTPVSP
-183 AVSEPVMPM
+183 AVSEPIESSMV
-192 LEAVESSVMET
+192 EAVASSVVET
-203 VQPTPIAETPP
+203 IQPAPSAETPP
-214 AVETPSVVEPVPE
+214 PPETPLVAEPAQPIQE
-227 PTPVAEIP
+227 LTLVAEIP
-235 PPVETPP
+235 PPVEISPAVEVEP
-242 VAEAASTPLS
+242 TPLS
-252 PSPEPSP
+252 SSPEPSP
-259 AQEAIEQ
+259 AQEA
-266 GVEKEEEAPFWR
+266 
-278 KAFSWN
+278 
-284 RPAPTVPESTVTPVQ
+284 
-299 PAETQEPSIVEA
+299 
-311 VESPTVETIQP
+311 
-322 AQQVPEVQ
+322 
-330 TSNPV
+330 
-335 AETPP
+335 
-340 VETPASPEP
+340 
-349 VAASTS
+349 
-355 VEPPSVEE
+355 VEE
-363 EEEDDKV
+363 EIEEDDKV

-382 ASTPSAPTEALSSPE
+382 ASPSSAPTETISAPE

-486 DALKVRVKKESL
+486 EALKVRVKKESL
-498 SAEAVFDFLKTQLKE
+498 SAEAVFDFLKAQLKE
-513 QLEFDDP
+513 QLEFDDA
-520 VGYAPKRGQLN
+520 VGFAPKRGQLN

-543 TTTIGKLA
+543 TTTIGKIA
-551 HLAQQSG
+551 HLSQQSG

-580 GRRSG
+580 GRRSE

-604 GIMAAQA
+604 GITAAQA

>member
-1 MAQWE
+1 
-6 TLHTGR
+6 
-12 VVSGYEVVMVFD
+12 MVFD

-30 VKKEDAAPVEPS
+30 IKKEDVAPAEPSESLDEPVVADSAATPVEETEPVQPDYLSWAREFTFIQNQRTPPPAPPEIAQPEAPPMVPAPQPEPEPLASNIAEAQEVQEAQEAKPLESEAQPVSALPTTEEGYLALIRSWREEVQTVEPAAPVEPVV
-42 ESAAESPPEE
+42 EAAPWVEPVQSLEVESPE
-52 STASPSLE
+52 
-60 DSAVSQQ
+60 
-67 PDYLAW
+67 
-73 AREFTYLQTQGQSP
+73 
-87 ASAEEAPS
+87 
-95 QVPEASQ
+95 
-102 ELPVGPPVVEPQPIA
+102 VVEPIPFIPSQTPA
-117 SAEIEV
+117 YEAV
-123 QPVEEVQK
+123 QESELVEMN
-131 EVEKIQQQ
+131 
-139 ETQPAEPLAQ
+139 
-149 PPSGPPDIG
+149 PSMQTP
-158 AGYIEWIRYW
+158 
-168 EQNSPP
+168 PP
-174 VEPSTPVSP
+174 VETTSVFEASEPVVASPPPTP
-183 AVSEPVMPM
+183 AVSEPEPG
-192 LEAVESSVMET
+192 
-203 VQPTPIAETPP
+203 VQED
-214 AVETPSVVEPVPE
+214 EDEPE
-227 PTPVAEIP
+227 
-235 PPVETPP
+235 
-242 VAEAASTPLS
+242 
-252 PSPEPSP
+252 
-259 AQEAIEQ
+259 
-266 GVEKEEEAPFWR
+266 
-278 KAFSWN
+278 
-284 RPAPTVPESTVTPVQ
+284 
-299 PAETQEPSIVEA
+299 
-311 VESPTVETIQP
+311 
-322 AQQVPEVQ
+322 
-330 TSNPV
+330 
-335 AETPP
+335 
-340 VETPASPEP
+340 
-349 VAASTS
+349 
-355 VEPPSVEE
+355 
-363 EEEDDKV
+363 KV

-382 ASTPSAPTEALSSPE
+382 ASTTPIVPGEATSTPE
-397 LIPQEAFDEGFLW
+397 LIPEEAFDEGFLW
-410 SAEVLRAQGRR
+410 SAEVLSAQGRR

-474 ADVGVASTERII
+474 ADVGVASTDRII
-486 DALKVRVKKESL
+486 EALKIRVKKESL
-498 SAEAVFDFLKTQLKE
+498 SAEAVFDFLKAQLKE

-543 TTTIGKLA
+543 TTTIGKIA

-585 VEVIANQGK
+585 VEVIANKGK

>member
-1 MAQWE
+1 
-6 TLHTGR
+6 
-12 VVSGYEVVMVFD
+12 MVFD

-30 VKKEDAAPVEPS
+30 VKKEDAAPAESGESLGEPAVE
-42 ESAAESPPEE
+42 ESAAATPVEE
-52 STASPSLE
+52 A
-60 DSAVSQQ
+60 AQVQ
-67 PDYLAW
+67 PDYLSW
-73 AREFTYLQTQGQSP
+73 AREFTSIQNQRTPPPPEIAQPEIPPVVPEPQPEPEPLASNVAEIEEAQETKPLESEAQPVSGLPTTEEGYLALIRSWKEEAQTVEP
-87 ASAEEAPS
+87 AAPVSLPVESVVEAAPLVEPVQLAPS
-95 QVPEASQ
+95 QPPIYEVAQEPKSIEA
-102 ELPVGPPVVEPQPIA
+102 I
-117 SAEIEV
+117 
-123 QPVEEVQK
+123 
-131 EVEKIQQQ
+131 
-139 ETQPAEPLAQ
+139 
-149 PPSGPPDIG
+149 
-158 AGYIEWIRYW
+158 
-168 EQNSPP
+168 
-174 VEPSTPVSP
+174 
-183 AVSEPVMPM
+183 
-192 LEAVESSVMET
+192 
-203 VQPTPIAETPP
+203 
-214 AVETPSVVEPVPE
+214 
-227 PTPVAEIP
+227 PVAQTP
-235 PPVETPP
+235 PPVETTPVFEASEPVVASPP
-242 VAEAASTPLS
+242 PPPAASE
-252 PSPEPSP
+252 PEP
-259 AQEAIEQ
+259 QEDED
-266 GVEKEEEAPFWR
+266 E
-278 KAFSWN
+278 
-284 RPAPTVPESTVTPVQ
+284 PE
-299 PAETQEPSIVEA
+299 
-311 VESPTVETIQP
+311 
-322 AQQVPEVQ
+322 
-330 TSNPV
+330 
-335 AETPP
+335 
-340 VETPASPEP
+340 
-349 VAASTS
+349 
-355 VEPPSVEE
+355 
-363 EEEDDKV
+363 KV

-382 ASTPSAPTEALSSPE
+382 APTPSVSAEAMSAPE
-397 LIPQEAFDEGFLW
+397 LIPEEAFDEGFLW
-410 SAEVLRAQGRR
+410 SAEVLSAQGRR

-486 DALKVRVKKESL
+486 DALKIRVKKESL

-543 TTTIGKLA
+543 TTTIGKIA

-721 NSYEF
+721 NGYEF
-726 VEALLSDQS
+726 VEALLSDQSGE

>member
-1 MAQWE
+1 
-6 TLHTGR
+6 
-12 VVSGYEVVMVFD
+12 MVFD

-30 VKKEDAAPVEPS
+30 VKKEDAAPIEPGEALAEPAGE
-42 ESAAESPPEE
+42 ESAAVPPVEE
-52 STASPSLE
+52 A
-60 DSAVSQQ
+60 AQVQ
-67 PDYLAW
+67 PDYLSW
-73 AREFTYLQTQGQSP
+73 AREFTSIQNQSP
-87 ASAEEAPS
+87 PSEPPEIIQPEAPPV
-95 QVPEASQ
+95 VPAPQPEPEPLVSNVAPPQEAISPESEAQ
-102 ELPVGPPVVEPQPIA
+102 PASGLPTTEEGYLALIRSWKEEEQTVDAAPASPVVEPVVEAAPPVAPVQ
-117 SAEIEV
+117 SAE
-123 QPVEEVQK
+123 
-131 EVEKIQQQ
+131 
-139 ETQPAEPLAQ
+139 T
-149 PPSGPPDIG
+149 
-158 AGYIEWIRYW
+158 
-168 EQNSPP
+168 
-174 VEPSTPVSP
+174 
-183 AVSEPVMPM
+183 
-192 LEAVESSVMET
+192 
-203 VQPTPIAETPP
+203 
-214 AVETPSVVEPVPE
+214 VEPVPFV
-227 PTPVAEIP
+227 PQTPVYETVQEPEPIEAIPVAQTP
-235 PPVETPP
+235 PPVETTP
-242 VAEAASTPLS
+242 VFEAA
-252 PSPEPSP
+252 
-259 AQEAIEQ
+259 
-266 GVEKEEEAPFWR
+266 
-278 KAFSWN
+278 
-284 RPAPTVPESTVTPVQ
+284 
-299 PAETQEPSIVEA
+299 
-311 VESPTVETIQP
+311 
-322 AQQVPEVQ
+322 
-330 TSNPV
+330 
-335 AETPP
+335 
-340 VETPASPEP
+340 EP
-349 VAASTS
+349 VFIPPAATES
-355 VEPPSVEE
+355 EPQ
-363 EEEDDKV
+363 EDEDEPEKV

-382 ASTPSAPTEALSSPE
+382 ASTPSASTETISTPE
-397 LIPQEAFDEGFLW
+397 LIPEEAFDEGFLW
-410 SAEVLRAQGRR
+410 SAEVLSAQGRR

-435 LRKGLQRTSRGLVN
+435 LRKGLQRTSQGLVN

-460 SADDLDDIENLLLS
+460 GADDLDDIENLLLS

-486 DALKVRVKKESL
+486 EALKVRVKKESL
-498 SAEAVFDFLKTQLKE
+498 SAEAVFDFLKAQLKE

-543 TTTIGKLA
+543 TTTIGKIA

-604 GIMAAQA
+604 GITAAQA

-721 NSYEF
+721 NGYEF

>member
-1 MAQWE
+1 
-6 TLHTGR
+6 
-12 VVSGYEVVMVFD
+12 MVFD

-30 VKKEDAAPVEPS
+30 VKKEDAAPIEPGEALAEPAGE
-42 ESAAESPPEE
+42 ESAAVPPVEE
-52 STASPSLE
+52 A
-60 DSAVSQQ
+60 AQVQ
-67 PDYLAW
+67 PDYLSW
-73 AREFTYLQTQGQSP
+73 AREFTSIQNQSP
-87 ASAEEAPS
+87 PSEPPEIIQPEAPPV
-95 QVPEASQ
+95 VPAPQPEPEPLVSNVAPPQEAISPESEAQ
-102 ELPVGPPVVEPQPIA
+102 PASGLPTTEEGYLALIRSWKEEEQTVDAAPASPVVEPVVEAAPPVAPVQ
-117 SAEIEV
+117 SAE
-123 QPVEEVQK
+123 
-131 EVEKIQQQ
+131 
-139 ETQPAEPLAQ
+139 T
-149 PPSGPPDIG
+149 
-158 AGYIEWIRYW
+158 
-168 EQNSPP
+168 
-174 VEPSTPVSP
+174 
-183 AVSEPVMPM
+183 
-192 LEAVESSVMET
+192 
-203 VQPTPIAETPP
+203 
-214 AVETPSVVEPVPE
+214 VEPVPFVPQPPVYETVQE
-227 PTPVAEIP
+227 PEPIEAIPVAQTP
-235 PPVETPP
+235 PPVETTP
-242 VAEAASTPLS
+242 VFEAA
-252 PSPEPSP
+252 
-259 AQEAIEQ
+259 
-266 GVEKEEEAPFWR
+266 
-278 KAFSWN
+278 
-284 RPAPTVPESTVTPVQ
+284 
-299 PAETQEPSIVEA
+299 
-311 VESPTVETIQP
+311 
-322 AQQVPEVQ
+322 
-330 TSNPV
+330 
-335 AETPP
+335 
-340 VETPASPEP
+340 EP
-349 VAASTS
+349 VFIPPAATES
-355 VEPPSVEE
+355 EPQ
-363 EEEDDKV
+363 EDEDEPEKV

-382 ASTPSAPTEALSSPE
+382 ASTPSASTETISTPE
-397 LIPQEAFDEGFLW
+397 LIPEEAFDEGFLW
-410 SAEVLRAQGRR
+410 SAEVLSAQGRR

-435 LRKGLQRTSRGLVN
+435 LRKGLQRTSQGLVN

-460 SADDLDDIENLLLS
+460 GADDLDDIENLLLS

-486 DALKVRVKKESL
+486 EALKVRVKKESL
-498 SAEAVFDFLKTQLKE
+498 SAEAVFDFLKAQLKE

-543 TTTIGKLA
+543 TTTIGKIA

-604 GIMAAQA
+604 GITAAQA

-721 NSYEF
+721 NGYEF

>member
-1 MAQWE
+1 
-6 TLHTGR
+6 
-12 VVSGYEVVMVFD
+12 MVFD

-30 VKKEDAAPVEPS
+30 VKKEDATPAEPS
-42 ESAAESPPEE
+42 ESLAEPAIEE
-52 STASPSLE
+52 SAAATPDEEA
-60 DSAVSQQ
+60 AQVQ
-67 PDYLAW
+67 PDYLSW
-73 AREFTYLQTQGQSP
+73 AREFTFIQNQRTPPPEPEIVQP
-87 ASAEEAPS
+87 EAPPM
-95 QVPEASQ
+95 VP
-102 ELPVGPPVVEPQPIA
+102 EPQP
-117 SAEIEV
+117 
-123 QPVEEVQK
+123 
-131 EVEKIQQQ
+131 
-139 ETQPAEPLAQ
+139 EPLASNVVPVQEAQEAQETKPSEQESQ
-149 PPSGPPDIG
+149 PVSGLPTTEEGYLALIRSWKEEAQTVEPAAPVEPVNVEAAPFVEPVQSPEIAEPIPLAPSPAPTYE
-158 AGYIEWIRYW
+158 AVQEP
-168 EQNSPP
+168 ELVETAPFMQTPPP
-174 VEPSTPVSP
+174 VETTPVFEASEPIVTSFPPTP
-183 AVSEPVMPM
+183 AVSEP
-192 LEAVESSVMET
+192 
-203 VQPTPIAETPP
+203 
-214 AVETPSVVEPVPE
+214 EP
-227 PTPVAEIP
+227 
-235 PPVETPP
+235 
-242 VAEAASTPLS
+242 
-252 PSPEPSP
+252 
-259 AQEAIEQ
+259 QEDEDEQ
-266 GVEKEEEAPFWR
+266 E
-278 KAFSWN
+278 
-284 RPAPTVPESTVTPVQ
+284 
-299 PAETQEPSIVEA
+299 
-311 VESPTVETIQP
+311 
-322 AQQVPEVQ
+322 
-330 TSNPV
+330 
-335 AETPP
+335 
-340 VETPASPEP
+340 
-349 VAASTS
+349 
-355 VEPPSVEE
+355 
-363 EEEDDKV
+363 KV
-370 PFWRKAFNWNRG
+370 PFWRKAFTWNRG
-382 ASTPSAPTEALSSPE
+382 ASKTSVPEEAISTPE
-397 LIPQEAFDEGFLW
+397 LIPEEAFDEGFLW
-410 SAEVLRAQGRR
+410 SAEVLSAQGRR

-435 LRKGLQRTSRGLVN
+435 LRKGLQRSSRGLVN

-543 TTTIGKLA
+543 TTTIGKIA

-567 TFRAAAVEQLQEW
+567 TFRAAAVEQLQDW

-604 GIMAAQA
+604 GIIASQA